1 MDKIELRKQ
10 MIKKRLD
17 LSSEDHTAKSNL
29 IISKLKQHP
38 DFINAK
44 TIGIYVSFKNE
55 VDTISLIKEIVN
67 KKNVCV
73 PKTNNHLMNFYL
85 INSLDELK
93 KSSFGI

>member
-1 MDKIELRKQ
+1 

-44 TIGIYVSFKNE
+44 TIGMYHLKMK
-55 VDTISLIKEIVN
+55 LIQF
-67 KKNVCV
+67 
-73 PKTNNHLMNFYL
+73 L
-85 INSLDELK
+85 
-93 KSSFGI
+93 